1 MISAAQTREIA
12 KLLAHG
18 VPRREIAR
26 RARVSR
32 DTVARI
38 AALPTAIHI
47 ARESAARDR
56 DDDDGDLCAVP
67 HASQCQRCPG
77 CGGLVLAPCRL
88 CAARRASGAPLPPP
102 TPKELAADYFEPRP
116 EEIAAFYRQRA
127 TDRMRAHQEA
137 LAAARQRAEDDAD
150 SDTLDADF

>member
-12 KLLAHG
+12 KLLACG
-18 VPRREIAR
+18 TPRREIAR

-38 AALPTAIHI
+38 AALPTAPPS
-47 ARESAARDR
+47 ARESA
-56 DDDDGDLCAVP
+56 DDDGDLCAVP

-88 CAARRASGAPLPPP
+88 CAARRAPAAPLPPP

-137 LAAARQRAEDDAD
+137 LAAARQRAAAAALDEFSTDE
-150 SDTLDADF
+150 LDADF